1 MYRIST
7 KNFRQ
12 ARHRSQL
19 QFYSVSCPEA
29 LPIALAVSPGF
40 LRSPNPA
47 PLRAGHNDVLE
58 FIMQSCCHDHEI
70 ADQCSV
76 ICKRRERK
84 LSAEEFCRR
93 RPSLMI
99 PFFCFA
105 VVLKGFESL
114 Q

>member
-1 MYRIST
+1 MYIIST
-7 KNFRQ
+7 KIFRQ

-76 ICKRRERK
+76 ICKRRERI
-84 LSAEEFCRR
+84 LSAEG
-93 RPSLMI
+93 PSLMI